1 MLKSHQVNSGVEL
14 RDEPRAAL
22 LALLYP
28 GHGPGVRSLSQL
40 GGQAAQADVVALFI
54 IEAFHGF
61 SLQLC
66 HKARGNKNTL
76 YLGATSRCKCEVF
89 SHESN
94 KSVLE
99 SLSFKSLRRTL
110 TTVYQS
116 VSLNNS

>member
-14 RDEPRAAL
+14 RDEPHAVL

-28 GHGPGVRSLSQL
+28 AHGPGVCSLPQL

-66 HKARGNKNTL
+66 HKTRENKITL
-76 YLGATSRCKCEVF
+76 YLGAISHCLCDVF

-94 KSVLE
+94 KSVRKPEL
-99 SLSFKSLRRTL
+99 
-110 TTVYQS
+110 
-116 VSLNNS
+116 